1 MYNNYEYGSKEYRQR
16 ELNKKE
22 ETFRLMVL
30 GFRSTENDVKFYGTD
45 AIGMQVSRL
54 KDAYDD
60 YVTYKEYAES
70 KEAEESEEEWTNI
83 LVNIVNTANSAQV

>member
-1 MYNNYEYGSKEYRQR
+1 MYKQYEYGTAEYYKH
-16 ELNKKE
+16 ELDKKE

-30 GFRSTENDVKFYGTD
+30 GFRSTENDVKFQGTD

-70 KEAEESEEEWTNI
+70 KEEEESEEEW
-83 LVNIVNTANSAQV
+83 L

>member
-16 ELNKKE
+16 ELDKKE

-30 GFRSTENDVKFYGTD
+30 GFRSTENDIKFQGTD

-60 YVTYKEYAES
+60 YATYKKYAES
-70 KEAEESEEEWTNI
+70 KEAEESEEEW
-83 LVNIVNTANSAQV
+83 L

>member
-16 ELNKKE
+16 ELDKKE

-30 GFRSTENDVKFYGTD
+30 GFRSTENDIKFQGTD
-45 AIGMQVSRL
+45 VIGMQVSRL

-60 YVTYKEYAES
+60 YATYKKYVES
-70 KEAEESEEEWTNI
+70 KEEEEAEE
-83 LVNIVNTANSAQV
+83 

>member
-16 ELNKKE
+16 ELDKKE

-30 GFRSTENDVKFYGTD
+30 GFRSTENDIKFQSTD

-60 YVTYKEYAES
+60 YATYKKYVES
-70 KEAEESEEEWTNI
+70 KEGLNI
-83 LVNIVNTANSAQV
+83 LVNIVNTVNSAQV